1 MIKKP
6 LLLAI
11 LFLTAMIAGAQPV
24 KYKDPVFEGVRK
36 TEDLSYDQSGDVKN
50 KAHLFDLFQPAGD
63 GSINRPLII
72 WMHGGG
78 FKFGSK
84 NDKNI
89 RLWSRTFA
97 QRGYVCAAINYTHS
111 KKLPFLHFDELKRAC
126 YYATLDAR
134 QAVAYFRQHAAEYHI
149 DPDKIILGGNS
160 AGGIMALQA
169 AYSTDAELAK
179 FAGIIDEYSHDQD
192 LVKVSAIINFW
203 GGIFNRDWL
212 KNAHVPIV
220 NVYGS
225 TDNIVPPTHKDAPLY
240 GAEDIHQKADKLSIP
255 NKLKVFEGYS
265 HELRKHFDP
274 VTPAGRGTR
283 SRWLEAGQFA
293 ADFLYEEVFKGS
305 DK

>member
-1 MIKKP
+1 MTKKP

-11 LFLTAMIAGAQPV
+11 LFLTAMIAGAQPI
-24 KYKDPVFEGVRK
+24 KYKDPVFESVKK
-36 TEDLSYDQSGDVKN
+36 TEDLSYDQSGDAKN
-50 KAHLFDLFQPAGD
+50 KVHLFDLFQPAGD
-63 GSINRPLII
+63 ENTNRPLII

-89 RLWSRTFA
+89 QLWSRTFA

-126 YYATLDAR
+126 YYAILDAK

-149 DPDKIILGGNS
+149 DPDKIILAGNS
-160 AGGIMALQA
+160 AGGMIALQA
-169 AYSTDAELAK
+169 AYSTNAELAK
-179 FAGIIDEYSHDQD
+179 FAGITDEHSQD
-192 LVKVSAIINFW
+192 RNLIKVSAVINFW

-212 KNAHVPIV
+212 KNARVPLV

-240 GAEDIHQKADKLSIP
+240 GGEDIRRKSNELHIP

-274 VTPAGRGTR
+274 ITPAGRGTR
-283 SRWLEAGQFA
+283 TRWREAGQFA
-293 ADFLYEEVFKGS
+293 ADFLYEQLFKGS
-305 DK
+305 GK